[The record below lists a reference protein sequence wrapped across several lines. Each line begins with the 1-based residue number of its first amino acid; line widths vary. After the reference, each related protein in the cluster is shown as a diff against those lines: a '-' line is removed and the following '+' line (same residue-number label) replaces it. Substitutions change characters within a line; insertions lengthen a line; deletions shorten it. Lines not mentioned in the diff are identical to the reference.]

1 MLASIGID
9 REWFE
14 EDDEGRVVEAV
25 FAAEM
30 GLGDSKDLLA
40 QLDPQILDFLRFEQA
55 VSQDQP
61 FVSKLQAFLTEKN
74 TALQPSADASIPP
87 RQRTA
92 LTLVSQVTP
101 EPESS
106 HNMKWLLGQA
116 TASAKYIR
124 IEEKAG
130 AAFFVFPDRS
140 ILSTVDSGEVHAVP
154 TGSEANILKILVWLV
169 EQGIVGRPG
178 AKG

>member
-1 MLASIGID
+1 MLSRIGID
-9 REWFE
+9 REWLE
-14 EDDEGRVVEAV
+14 EDDVGRVVEAV

-30 GLGDSKDLLA
+30 GLGESKELLA
-40 QLDPQILDFLRFEQA
+40 QLDPLVLQFLRFEQA

-61 FVSKLQAFLTEKN
+61 FVSKLQEFLGQKD
-74 TALQPSADASIPP
+74 ALLQDSADASIPL

-101 EPESS
+101 DPESS

-116 TASAKYIR
+116 STSAKYIR

-140 ILSTVDSGEVHAVP
+140 ILSTLESGAVHAVP
-154 TGSEANILKILVWLV
+154 TGEEANILKILVWLV
-169 EQGIVGRPG
+169 EQGIVGRPAANG
-178 AKG
+178 